1 MLTKRRIVGRPS
13 RALHRFSCS
22 AASPLVGLARR
33 LENETGRTLLI
44 ATRHTGIGFEAH
56 GRNRQ
61 GGIGIDMEISSSV
74 LWAPVRGR
82 FSGKADAAEI
92 NGSADV
98 GPLQNL
104 LACCATQ
111 AP

>member
-1 MLTKRRIVGRPS
+1 
-13 RALHRFSCS
+13 
-22 AASPLVGLARR
+22 
-33 LENETGRTLLI
+33 
-44 ATRHTGIGFEAH
+44 
-56 GRNRQ
+56 
-61 GGIGIDMEISSSV
+61 MEISSSV